1 MRSRLI
7 RNILQLQAMQPE
19 TKMGHYMKILK
30 AALLFGAVALTNPAL
45 AQLEGFKTGPVFEGF
60 GPTAAVQTDI
70 PLAKDTQFKV
80 AFDLVKKADPG
91 KLNRT
96 IESAARFINMHVAAG
111 VPAENIKLAIV
122 VHGGAS
128 VDLTKQSLYG
138 TRNDGAA
145 NGSADA
151 IATLQKH
158 GVTFHLCGQ
167 SAAAHKITNADLL
180 PGVKMDLSAMTAH
193 ALLQQKGYTLN
204 PF

>member
-1 MRSRLI
+1 
-7 RNILQLQAMQPE
+7 
-19 TKMGHYMKILK
+19 MKIIK
-30 AALLFGAVALTNPAL
+30 AALFFGALAMTHPAL
-45 AQLEGFKTGPVFEGF
+45 AQLEGFKTGPVINDF
-60 GPTAAVQTDI
+60 GPTAAVQTDA
-70 PLAKDTQFKV
+70 PLSAETQFKI
-80 AFDLVKKADPG
+80 AFDVAKKADPG
-91 KLNRT
+91 KLNRA

-111 VPAENIKLAIV
+111 IAAENIKLAIV

-128 VDLTKQSLYG
+128 VDLTKQALYG
-138 TRNDGAA
+138 TRNDGAT